1 MRKVPTAFSTEIPP
15 PPRYTERQRGEA
27 MGIYV
32 DVLLALNFLV
42 DYLLLF
48 AAQLLSKRAPKRGRT
63 ALAALLGA
71 VSSLIIF
78 VPRLKAIVRWGYTL
92 LTGAAL
98 CRAAASWLDWRSYAR
113 TLGAFLG
120 LSLLYG
126 GAMIALRL
134 STGGGWLLIANGV
147 VYFHIPPLVLVGSC
161 ALGFAMV
168 SLHQRLFPDMEP
180 PRSCEVTLRVLGKTL
195 RCQALLDTGNRLSE
209 PFSGWPVVLLE
220 GSLLPAEIPQT
231 QLRLIPCKTATGGAL
246 LQAVKGESLSCGD
259 WRCEQFYVALS
270 QEKLQG
276 CQLLLHQS
284 LMNT

>member
-1 MRKVPTAFSTEIPP
+1 MQKLRTAFSTEIPP

-48 AAQLLSKRAPKRGRT
+48 AAQLISGRTPRRGRT
-63 ALAALLGA
+63 ALAAFLGA
-71 VSSLIIF
+71 LSALIIF
-78 VPRLKAIVRWGYTL
+78 VPRLKATVRWAYTL
-92 LTGAAL
+92 LMGAVL
-98 CRAAASWLDWRSYAR
+98 CRVTASWIGWRSYAR
-113 TLGAFLG
+113 TLCAFLT

-126 GAMIALRL
+126 GAMLALRL
-134 STGGGWLLIANGV
+134 STGGGWLVIANGV
-147 VYFHIPPLVLVGSC
+147 VYFHITPLVLVGSC
-161 ALGFAMV
+161 ALCFGML
-168 SLHQRLFPDMEP
+168 SLHRRLFPDTEP
-180 PRSCEVTLRVLGKTL
+180 PKICEVTLRVLGKTL

-220 GSLLPAEIPQT
+220 GSLLPAKIPQSK
-231 QLRLIPCKTATGGAL
+231 LRLIPCKTAAGGAL

-259 WRCEQFYVALS
+259 WHCEQFYVALS

-276 CQLLLHQS
+276 CQLLLHAD